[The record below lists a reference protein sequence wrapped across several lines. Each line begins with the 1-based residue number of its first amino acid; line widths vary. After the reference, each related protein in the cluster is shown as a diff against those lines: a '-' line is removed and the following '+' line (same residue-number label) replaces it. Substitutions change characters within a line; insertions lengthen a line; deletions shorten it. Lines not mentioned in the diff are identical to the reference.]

1 MRSVCLGRWLRLA
14 LLLTLL
20 SGRATAQSTEIARLR
35 QAVGNMA
42 RRNGFAPDTAYVD
55 TLNLLSHAFY
65 GINADSAFFYCQQ
78 ALENALRIG
87 YTRGESVSWRM
98 RGNTYE
104 LIGDYANMLSSY
116 QHSLDIAERIG
127 DARLIAKAN
136 VNFALFYRQ
145 VGEYDSAERIM
156 NKVAEIYQKNG
167 DSTSEYIAAHQAD
180 QALREGHYD
189 QALQYGQQE
198 LGIVTAAKDP
208 TGIANAHNDIGRILV
223 ARGSYSEALNHYQQA
238 HTYFR
243 QVDDRLDMTSSATLV
258 AQAYCLM
265 KDYPRALQYAREAFG
280 LAQTL
285 GRKKEI
291 GESAKVLADI
301 YEAKEDDHNAFHYFK
316 LYKDYSDSLAND
328 QTHKQ
333 LFALAQKY
341 DFQKREAQLRTQE
354 AEKEVRQQ
362 QALRKASLL
371 VFIAVLV
378 AIILCIVAFFLFR
391 SRAVSRRTNRL
402 LQAKNEKI
410 EEQKEA
416 MEHQAVQLLLNN
428 QQKDKLFSIVAHD
441 LRGPLDSLKGIL
453 DFLKEKKLPE
463 QEIHSMLAELR
474 RNVDNSSELVGN
486 LLFWA
491 SSQLN
496 GINVTPV
503 HLSLQSLIA
512 SILALFTQQA
522 REKQVILQNQAQGPL
537 VGFADK
543 DMIQIVIRNMV
554 SNAIKFCRPGDSI
567 TICATRKNGEIEI
580 KVVDT
585 GIGIKEDVL
594 EKILR
599 SESVTSYGT
608 AREKGTGL
616 GLLLCR
622 EFAESNGGQ
631 FRIESQWGKG
641 CTCYFT
647 IPAAPSSSSIK
658 L

>member
-1 MRSVCLGRWLRLA
+1 MRSVCLGPWLRLA

-35 QAVGNMA
+35 QAIGNMTG
-42 RRNGFAPDTAYVD
+42 RNGFAPDTAYVD

-65 GINADSAFFYCQQ
+65 GINADSAFFYCRQ
-78 ALENALRIG
+78 ALEYALRIG

-156 NKVAEIYQKNG
+156 QKVAEIYRKNG
-167 DSTSEYIAAHQAD
+167 DNTSEYIAAHQAD
-180 QALREGHYD
+180 QALRQGHYD
-189 QALQYGQQE
+189 QALQYGRQE

-223 ARGSYSEALNHYQQA
+223 ARGSYSEALDHYRQA

-243 QVDDRLDMTSSATLV
+243 QVDDRLDLTSSATLV

-265 KDYPRALQYAREAFG
+265 KDYPRALQYAREAFD
-280 LAQTL
+280 LARTL
-285 GRKKEI
+285 GRKKEL
-291 GESAKVLADI
+291 GESAKVLANI
-301 YEAKEDDHNAFHYFK
+301 YEAKGDDHNAFRYFK

-341 DFQKREAQLRTQE
+341 DFQKREVQLRAQE
-354 AEKEVRQQ
+354 AEKEARQQ
-362 QALRKASLL
+362 AALRKAYLQ
-371 VFIAVLV
+371 VFIAALL
-378 AIILCIVAFFLFR
+378 IFILCVLAFILLR

-463 QEIHSMLAELR
+463 QEVHSMLTELR

-496 GINVTPV
+496 GIVVTPV
-503 HLSLQSLIA
+503 HLSLQPLVA
-512 SILALFTQQA
+512 NILALFAQQA
-522 REKQVILQNQAQGPL
+522 REKQVTLQNQAQRPL

-543 DMIQIVIRNMV
+543 DMIQVVIRNMV
-554 SNAIKFCRPGDSI
+554 SNAIKFCRPGDTI
-567 TICATRKNGEIEI
+567 TICTTRKNGEIEI

>member
-1 MRSVCLGRWLRLA
+1 MISVCLGRWLRLA
-14 LLLTLL
+14 LLLTL
-20 SGRATAQSTEIARLR
+20 SGRVTAQSAEISRLR
-35 QAVGNMA
+35 QAVGEMA
-42 RRNGFAPDTAYVD
+42 GRSNFAPDTAYVD

-65 GINADSAFFYCQQ
+65 GINADSAFFYCRQ
-78 ALENALRIG
+78 ARENALRIG
-87 YTRGESVSWRM
+87 YSRGESISWRM

-104 LIGDYANMLSSY
+104 SVGDYANMLSSY

-136 VNFALFYRQ
+136 VNFALFYKQ

-156 NKVAEIYQKNG
+156 EKVVEIYRKNG
-167 DSTSEYIAAHQAD
+167 DSASEYIAANQAD
-180 QALREGHYD
+180 QALRQGHYD
-189 QALQYGQQE
+189 QALQYAEQA
-198 LGIVTAAKDP
+198 LRIVTAAKDP
-208 TGIANAHNDIGRILV
+208 SGIANAHDDIGRILV
-223 ARGSYSEALNHYQQA
+223 ARGSYAAALDHYQQA
-238 HTYFR
+238 LAYFR
-243 QVDDRLDMTSSATLV
+243 QVDGRLGMTSSATLL
-258 AQAYCLM
+258 AQVYGLM
-265 KDYPRALQYAREAFG
+265 KDYPRALQYALEAFG
-280 LAQTL
+280 LARTL

-301 YEAKEDDHNAFHYFK
+301 YEAKGDDRNAFRYFK
-316 LYKDYSDSLAND
+316 LYKEYSDSLAND

-333 LFALAQKY
+333 LFALAQRY

-354 AEKEVRQQ
+354 AEKEARQQ
-362 QALRKASLL
+362 EALRKAYLQ

-378 AIILCIVAFFLFR
+378 IFILCVLAFILLR
-391 SRAVSRRTNRL
+391 SRAVSRRNNRL
-402 LQAKNEKI
+402 LQAKNEQI

-416 MEHQAVQLLLNN
+416 MELQAVQLLLNN

-496 GINVTPV
+496 GISVTPV
-503 HLSLQSLIA
+503 HLSLQPLIA
-512 SILALFTQQA
+512 NILSLFAQQA
-522 REKQVILQNQAQGPL
+522 REKQVVLQNQAQGPL

-543 DMIQIVIRNMV
+543 DMIQVVIRNMIN
-554 SNAIKFCRPGDSI
+554 NAIKFCRPDDSV
-567 TICATRKNGEIEI
+567 TICATRKGGEIEI
-580 KVVDT
+580 KVIDT
-585 GIGIKEDVL
+585 GIGIKEEVL
-594 EKILR
+594 EKIHR

-622 EFAESNGGQ
+622 EFAESNGGR
-631 FRIESQWGKG
+631 FRIESEWGNG
-641 CTCYFT
+641 CSCYFT